1 MAAILRLTSL
11 SSRLGD
17 RLVLDG
23 IDVALEPGRFVVVV
37 GPNGA
42 GKSSLLN
49 VIAGLRPATG
59 GLDIA
64 GGPAERLS
72 PRERA
77 MRIAYMPQGHEFHW
91 PMPVADIVA
100 LGRYPHGL
108 TSGRVG
114 AGDEAAIARAVAAT
128 DIADLLDRPV
138 TALSGGEKARVS
150 LARALAVE
158 APILMADEPIASL
171 DPAHQLRVMDLLHR
185 TAANGALVI
194 AVLHDLPLAVRFAD
208 DLLVLDHGRM
218 VAFGEPHQVVAD
230 DILDRVF
237 GIRTERVR
245 VGDEIVPLPWERRT

>member
-1 MAAILRLTSL
+1 MTAILRLAAV

-23 IDVALEPGRFVVVV
+23 INASFAAGRFVVVV

-49 VIAGLRPATG
+49 AIAGLRAASG
-59 GLDIA
+59 RIDIA
-64 GGPAERLS
+64 GRPAERLA

-77 MRIAYMPQGHEFHW
+77 RAVAYMPQGHEFHW
-91 PMPVADIVA
+91 PMPVADIVS

-108 TSGRVG
+108 TSGRG
-114 AGDEAAIARAVAAT
+114 TAADEAAIARAVAAT
-128 DIADLLDRPV
+128 DIAGLMQRPV

-185 TAANGALVI
+185 TAAAGALVI

-208 DLLVLDHGRM
+208 DLAVLDHGRL
-218 VAFGEPHQVVAD
+218 VAFGEPHQVVAEG
-230 DILDRVF
+230 IVDRVF

-245 VGDEIVPLPWERRT
+245 VGDEIVPLPWERL